1 MEIVKEIKKMTAL
14 SQKWHQAGKIIA
26 FVPTMG
32 YFHQG
37 HLNLIGEGKKQGDV
51 LVVSLFVNPIQF
63 GPKEDLG
70 AYPRDLQRDASL
82 AEKEGTDVLF
92 VPKEKEMYPEG
103 YQTYVEVTQL
113 TKYLCGVSRPGHFKG
128 VTTVVAKLFNIIRPH
143 IAIFGLKDY
152 QQYIVIK
159 RMVRDLN
166 YPIKIIGYP
175 IVRESD
181 GLAMSSRNVYLT
193 SEQRPSALSLYKSLN
208 IAQEMVNKGEKKAK
222 TIIKAVLSFIQKHP
236 YTQIDYVKL
245 CNPET
250 LEDLEE
256 VRGKALLA
264 LAVKVG
270 KARLIDNTILGAKS

>member
-1 MEIVKEIKKMTAL
+1 MEMVKEIEKMAAL

-37 HLNLIGEGKKQGDV
+37 HLSLMGEGKKQGDV

-63 GPKEDLG
+63 GPKEDLA
-70 AYPRDLQRDASL
+70 AYPRNLQRDASL

-92 VPKEKEMYPEG
+92 VPEEKEMYPEG

-128 VTTVVAKLFNIIRPH
+128 VTTIVAKLFNIIRPH

-166 YPIKIIGYP
+166 YPIKIIGCP
-175 IVRESD
+175 IVRETD

-208 IAQEMVNKGEKKAK
+208 IAQEMVNKGERKAK
-222 TIIKAVLSFIQKHP
+222 NIIKAVSIFIQKHP
-236 YTQIDYVKL
+236 YTKIDYVKL
-245 CNPET
+245 CHPET

-256 VRGKALLA
+256 IKERALLA

-270 KARLIDNTILGAKS
+270 KARLIDNTILGVK

>member
-1 MEIVKEIKKMTAL
+1 MEMVKEIEKMAAL

-37 HLNLIGEGKKQGDV
+37 HLSLIGEGKKQGDV

-63 GPKEDLG
+63 GPKEDLA
-70 AYPRDLQRDASL
+70 AYPRNLQRDASL

-92 VPKEKEMYPEG
+92 VPEEKEMYPEG

-166 YPIKIIGYP
+166 YPIKIIGCP
-175 IVRESD
+175 IVRETD

-208 IAQEMVNKGEKKAK
+208 IAQEMVNKGERKAK
-222 TIIKAVLSFIQKHP
+222 NIIKAVSIFIQKHP
-236 YTQIDYVKL
+236 YTKIDYVKL
-245 CNPET
+245 CHPET

-256 VRGKALLA
+256 IKERALLA

-270 KARLIDNTILGAKS
+270 KARLIDNTILGVK

>member
-1 MEIVKEIKKMTAL
+1 MEIVKEIEKMTAL

-37 HLNLIGEGKKQGDV
+37 HLSLISEGKKQGDV

-63 GPKEDLG
+63 GPKEDLA
-70 AYPRDLQRDASL
+70 AYPRNLQRDASL

-92 VPKEKEMYPEG
+92 VPEEKEMYPEG

-166 YPIKIIGYP
+166 YPIKIIGCP
-175 IVRESD
+175 IVREPD

-193 SEQRPSALSLYKSLN
+193 SEQRTSALSLYKSLN

-222 TIIKAVLSFIQKHP
+222 TIIEAVSTFIQKHP
-236 YTQIDYVKL
+236 YTKIDYVKL
-245 CNPET
+245 CDPET
-250 LEDLEE
+250 LEELEE
-256 VRGKALLA
+256 IRGNALLA

-270 KARLIDNTILGAKS
+270 KARLIDNTILGVK

>member
-1 MEIVKEIKKMTAL
+1 MEIVKEIEKMTAL

-37 HLNLIGEGKKQGDV
+37 HLSLISEGKKQGDV

-63 GPKEDLG
+63 GPKEDLA
-70 AYPRDLQRDASL
+70 AYPRNLQKDASL

-92 VPKEKEMYPEG
+92 VPEEKEMYPEG

-159 RMVRDLN
+159 RMVMDLN
-166 YPIKIIGYP
+166 YPIKIIGCP
-175 IVRESD
+175 IIREPD

-193 SEQRPSALSLYKSLN
+193 SKQRTSALSLYKSLN

-222 TIIKAVLSFIQKHP
+222 TIIEAVTTFIQKHP
-236 YTQIDYVKL
+236 YTKIDYVKL
-245 CNPET
+245 CDPET
-250 LEDLEE
+250 LEELEE
-256 VRGKALLA
+256 IRGNALLA

-270 KARLIDNTILGAKS
+270 KARLIDNTILGVK

>member
-1 MEIVKEIKKMTAL
+1 MEIVKEIEKMTAL

-37 HLNLIGEGKKQGDV
+37 HLSLISEGKKQGDV

-63 GPKEDLG
+63 GPKEDLA

-82 AEKEGTDVLF
+82 AEKQGTDVLF
-92 VPKEKEMYPEG
+92 VPEEKEMYPEG

-166 YPIKIIGYP
+166 YPIKIIGCP
-175 IVRESD
+175 IVREPD

-193 SEQRPSALSLYKSLN
+193 SKQRTSALSLYKSLN

-222 TIIKAVLSFIQKHP
+222 TIIEAVTTFIQKRP
-236 YTQIDYVKL
+236 YTKIDYVKL
-245 CNPET
+245 CDPET
-250 LEDLEE
+250 LEELEE
-256 VRGKALLA
+256 IRGNALLA

-270 KARLIDNTILGAKS
+270 KARLIDNTILGVK

>member
-1 MEIVKEIKKMTAL
+1 MEIVKEIEKMTAL

-37 HLNLIGEGKKQGDV
+37 HLSLISEGKKQGDV

-63 GPKEDLG
+63 GPKEDLA
-70 AYPRDLQRDASL
+70 AYPRNLQKDASL

-92 VPKEKEMYPEG
+92 VPEEKEMYPEG

-159 RMVRDLN
+159 RMVMDLN
-166 YPIKIIGYP
+166 YPIKIIGCP
-175 IVRESD
+175 IIREPD

-193 SEQRPSALSLYKSLN
+193 SKQRTSALSLYKSLN

-222 TIIKAVLSFIQKHP
+222 TIIEAVTTFIQKRP
-236 YTQIDYVKL
+236 YTKIDYVKL
-245 CNPET
+245 CDPET
-250 LEDLEE
+250 LEELEE
-256 VRGKALLA
+256 IRGNALLA

-270 KARLIDNTILGAKS
+270 KARLIDNTILGVK

>member
-1 MEIVKEIKKMTAL
+1 MEMVKEIEKMAAL

-37 HLNLIGEGKKQGDV
+37 HLSLMGEGKKQGDV

-63 GPKEDLG
+63 GPKEDLA
-70 AYPRDLQRDASL
+70 AYPRNLQRDASL

-92 VPKEKEMYPEG
+92 VPEEKEMYPEG

-166 YPIKIIGYP
+166 YPIKIIGCP
-175 IVRESD
+175 IVRETD

-208 IAQEMVNKGEKKAK
+208 IAQEMVNKGERKAK
-222 TIIKAVLSFIQKHP
+222 NIIKAVSIFIQKHP
-236 YTQIDYVKL
+236 YTKIDYVKL
-245 CNPET
+245 CHPET

-256 VRGKALLA
+256 IKERALLA

-270 KARLIDNTILGAKS
+270 KARLIDNTILGVK

>member
-1 MEIVKEIKKMTAL
+1 MEIVKEIEKMTAL

-37 HLNLIGEGKKQGDV
+37 HLSLISEGKKQGDV

-63 GPKEDLG
+63 GPKEDLA

-82 AEKEGTDVLF
+82 AEKQGTDVLF
-92 VPKEKEMYPEG
+92 VPEEKEMYPEG

-159 RMVRDLN
+159 RMVMDLN
-166 YPIKIIGYP
+166 YPIKIIGCP
-175 IVRESD
+175 IIREPD

-193 SEQRPSALSLYKSLN
+193 SKQRTSALSLYKSLN

-222 TIIKAVLSFIQKHP
+222 TIIEAVTTFIQKRP
-236 YTQIDYVKL
+236 YTKIDYVKL
-245 CNPET
+245 CDPET
-250 LEDLEE
+250 LEELEE
-256 VRGKALLA
+256 IRGNALLA

-270 KARLIDNTILGAKS
+270 KARLIDNTILGVK

>member
-1 MEIVKEIKKMTAL
+1 MEIVKEIEKMTAL

-37 HLNLIGEGKKQGDV
+37 HLSLISEGKKQGDV

-63 GPKEDLG
+63 GPKEDLA
-70 AYPRDLQRDASL
+70 AYPRNLQRDASL

-92 VPKEKEMYPEG
+92 VPEEKEMYPEG

-159 RMVRDLN
+159 RMIRDLN
-166 YPIKIIGYP
+166 YPIKIIGCP
-175 IVRESD
+175 IVREPD

-193 SEQRPSALSLYKSLN
+193 SEQRTSALSLYKSLN

-222 TIIKAVLSFIQKHP
+222 TIIEAVTTFIQKHP
-236 YTQIDYVKL
+236 YTKIDYVKL
-245 CNPET
+245 CDPET
-250 LEDLEE
+250 LEELEE
-256 VRGKALLA
+256 IRGNALLA

-270 KARLIDNTILGAKS
+270 KARLIDNTILGVK

>member
-1 MEIVKEIKKMTAL
+1 MEMVKEIEKMAAL

-37 HLNLIGEGKKQGDV
+37 HLSLIGEGKKQGDV

-63 GPKEDLG
+63 GPKEDLA
-70 AYPRDLQRDASL
+70 AYPRNLQKDASL

-92 VPKEKEMYPEG
+92 VPEEKEMYPEG

-159 RMVRDLN
+159 RMVMDLN
-166 YPIKIIGYP
+166 YPIKIIGCP
-175 IVRESD
+175 IVREPD

-193 SEQRPSALSLYKSLN
+193 SEQRTSALSLYKSLN
-208 IAQEMVNKGEKKAK
+208 IAQEMVNKGEKKVKA
-222 TIIKAVLSFIQKHP
+222 IIEAVSTFIQKHP
-236 YTQIDYVKL
+236 YTQIDYVKV
-245 CNPET
+245 CDPET
-250 LEDLEE
+250 LEELEE
-256 VRGKALLA
+256 MRGNALLA

-270 KARLIDNTILGAKS
+270 KARLIDNTILGVKI

>member
-1 MEIVKEIKKMTAL
+1 MEMVKEIEKMAAL

-37 HLNLIGEGKKQGDV
+37 HLSLMGEGKKQGDV

-63 GPKEDLG
+63 GPKEDLA
-70 AYPRDLQRDASL
+70 AYPRNLQRDASL

-92 VPKEKEMYPEG
+92 VPEEKEMYPEG
-103 YQTYVEVTQL
+103 YQTYVKVTQL

-166 YPIKIIGYP
+166 YPIKIIGCP
-175 IVRESD
+175 IVRETD

-208 IAQEMVNKGEKKAK
+208 IAQEMVNKGERKAK
-222 TIIKAVLSFIQKHP
+222 NIIKAVSTFIQKHP
-236 YTQIDYVKL
+236 YTKIDYVKL
-245 CNPET
+245 CHPET

-256 VRGKALLA
+256 IKERALLA

-270 KARLIDNTILGAKS
+270 KARLIDNTILGVK

>member
-1 MEIVKEIKKMTAL
+1 MEIVKEIKKMSAL
-14 SQKWHQAGKIIA
+14 SQKWQQAGEIVA
-26 FVPTMG
+26 LVPTMG

-37 HLNLIGEGKKQGDV
+37 HLSLISEGKKQGDV

-63 GPKEDLG
+63 GPKEDLA

-82 AEKEGTDVLF
+82 AEKQGTDVLF
-92 VPKEKEMYPEG
+92 VPEEKEMYPEG

-166 YPIKIIGYP
+166 YPIKIIGCP
-175 IVRESD
+175 IVREPD

-193 SEQRPSALSLYKSLN
+193 SEQRTSALSLYKSLN

-222 TIIKAVLSFIQKHP
+222 TIIETVSTFIQKHP

-245 CNPET
+245 CDPET
-250 LEDLEE
+250 LEELEE
-256 VRGKALLA
+256 IRGNALLA

-270 KARLIDNTILGAKS
+270 KARLIDNTILGAKI